1 MHEAVHV
8 RSIHPGTSRHSRTS
22 RRVFVAAVLC
32 LMTGAGTAARAQR
45 TPQDVITEMLAQ
57 ERDAAVHRDNFTYLS
72 NERSE
77 RTGGHL
83 WTERVV
89 ETPFG
94 RVRFLIAE
102 DGKPLTPERIRQ
114 ERSRLANDVAHPEA
128 FQKREM
134 ALRDDELHAR
144 QMLDMLRKG
153 FILENIQEQGSDWRI
168 DFRPD
173 PKFSPSGIEE
183 RVLHGMSGWLLVD
196 QRQMRLHHIECRLP
210 QDVGIG
216 FGILANVKAGSNFET
231 TKAIVEGQWR
241 AVHIISDIR
250 GKAAFFKTIAHNQ
263 DVTRTEFKR
272 VENNLTVAQA
282 VAMAE
287 R

>member
-1 MHEAVHV
+1 MHDAIHV
-8 RSIHPGTSRHSRTS
+8 RTIHSRTPRPSKTS

-32 LMTGAGTAARAQR
+32 LIAGVGTVARAQR
-45 TPQDVITEMLAQ
+45 TPLEVVTEMLAQ

-94 RVRFLIAE
+94 RVRFLIAD
-102 DGKPLTPERIRQ
+102 DGKALPPARVKLERD
-114 ERSRLANDVAHPEA
+114 RLANDAAHPEA
-128 FQKREM
+128 FQKRE
-134 ALRDDELHAR
+134 AAQRDDELHAR
-144 QMLDMLRKG
+144 QMLEMLQKG
-153 FILENIQEQGSDWRI
+153 FILENMKEQGSDWRI

-196 QRQMRLHHIECRLP
+196 QRQLRLHHIECRLP

-231 TKAIVEGQWR
+231 TKAIVEGQS
-241 AVHIISDIR
+241 AL
-250 GKAAFFKTIAHNQ
+250 FKTIAHNQ
-263 DVTRTEFKR
+263 DVSRTEFKR